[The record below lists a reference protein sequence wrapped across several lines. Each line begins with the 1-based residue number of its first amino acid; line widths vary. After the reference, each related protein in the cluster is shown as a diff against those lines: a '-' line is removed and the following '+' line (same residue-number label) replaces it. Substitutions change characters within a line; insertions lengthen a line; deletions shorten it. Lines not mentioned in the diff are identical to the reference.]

1 MPRQFYFIKIV
12 NSRKFVDVKIYHDL
26 QKRCLICL
34 NSNRMYMYFEYTQP
48 YVHTFLID
56 TLNCQIMGFLENVP
70 LFVPNS
76 RLNEMGKF
84 LNYEK

>member
-1 MPRQFYFIKIV
+1 MPQLKYFIKIV
-12 NSRKFVDVKIYHDL
+12 NSGKFVHVKIFYDL
-26 QKRCLICL
+26 LIRCLICQ
-34 NSNRMYMYFEYTQP
+34 NTNRMYMYFEYTQP

>member
-1 MPRQFYFIKIV
+1 MFQKIIH
-12 NSRKFVDVKIYHDL
+12 SAKFVHVKIFHIL
-26 QKRCLICL
+26 QKRCLICQ
-34 NSNRMYMYFEYTQP
+34 NTNRKYMYFGYTQP

-76 RLNEMGKF
+76 RPNEMGKF

>member
-1 MPRQFYFIKIV
+1 MPKLRCFITIV
-12 NSRKFVDVKIYHDL
+12 NSVKFVHVKIFHDL
-26 QKRCLICL
+26 QKRCLICQ
-34 NSNRMYMYFEYTQP
+34 NIIRMYMYFGYTQP